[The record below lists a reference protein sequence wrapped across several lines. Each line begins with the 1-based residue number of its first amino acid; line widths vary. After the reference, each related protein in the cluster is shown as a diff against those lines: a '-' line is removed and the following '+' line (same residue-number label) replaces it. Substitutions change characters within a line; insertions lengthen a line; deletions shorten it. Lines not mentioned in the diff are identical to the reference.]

1 LELLCRRGIYVRRQT
16 GGEILRGRTLM
27 NKSRLVVAFAA
38 LLLLT
43 GCYEG
48 PDGPPGPPGPRD
60 QAGPQGA
67 TGARGQAGERGQLG
81 PVGPQGP
88 KGDRGETGPPGNANI
103 GIRLVQNTGD
113 TLSCNEGEVL
123 ASVRCGDGA
132 AANVTQNR
140 SAKCAVPGMV
150 GICMRQ

>member
-1 LELLCRRGIYVRRQT
+1 
-16 GGEILRGRTLM
+16 M
-27 NKSRLVVAFAA
+27 NKSKLVVAFAA

-48 PDGPPGPPGPRD
+48 PQGPPGATGARGPI
-60 QAGPQGA
+60 GPQGA
-67 TGARGQAGERGQLG
+67 TGARGQDGERGPLG

-88 KGDRGETGPPGNANI
+88 KGDRGEPGAPGTAI

-113 TLSCNEGEVL
+113 TLTCNEGEVL
-123 ASVRCGDGA
+123 ASVRCGDGSV
-132 AANVTQNR
+132 ANVTQNR
-140 SAKCAVPGMV
+140 SAKCPTAGLV

>member
-1 LELLCRRGIYVRRQT
+1 
-16 GGEILRGRTLM
+16 M
-27 NKSRLVVAFAA
+27 KKSRLVVAFAA

-48 PDGPPGPPGPRD
+48 PQGPPGAPGTRGPV
-60 QAGPQGA
+60 GPQGA
-67 TGARGQAGERGQLG
+67 TGSRGHDGERGPLG

-88 KGDRGETGPPGNANI
+88 KGDRGEPGQPGVAS
-103 GIRLVQNTGD
+103 IRLVQDTGD

-123 ASVRCGDGA
+123 ATVRCGDGA
-132 AANVTQNR
+132 AATVTQNR
-140 SAKCAVPGMV
+140 SAKCTAGGVV